1 MFLKINLQMGMDLP
15 PALAVARPFDMAI
28 LLAYIELRLVIA

>member
-28 LLAYIELRLVIA
+28 LAYIELRLVIA